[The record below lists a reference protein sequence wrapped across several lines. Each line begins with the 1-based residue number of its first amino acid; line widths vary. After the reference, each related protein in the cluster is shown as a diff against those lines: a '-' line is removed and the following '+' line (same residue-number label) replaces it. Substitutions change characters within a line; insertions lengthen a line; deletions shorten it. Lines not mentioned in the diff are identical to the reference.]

1 MHRARLV
8 LALLFAGALLIVPAA
23 QSASSD
29 MVVSQVYAGGGNS
42 GATYANDFVEL
53 FNRGASA
60 IDISSW
66 SIQYASAAGTSWQV
80 TPLGG
85 SVQPG
90 KFFLVQLA
98 SAAAVGAALPTPDAT
113 GTTNLAN
120 SGGKVALVRSATALT
135 CGASAG
141 SCSADASVADLIG
154 YGSASDFEGSGAAT
168 GLSNTTAALRADD
181 GCTDTDA
188 NASDFAGAT
197 PSPRNSAVA
206 AAPCAGGPPPGET
219 ASGSAGVDIDIQ
231 GVLSIALEQQNI
243 SFGNAQS
250 GDSPAAISERVTVSS
265 NNAAGYALTV
275 HRSAFQP
282 ADLPLGMTASA
293 PSGGQI
299 GALARG
305 RREGRDPDRSGSRS
319 ADRNDLGAERI
330 WRRCLADERQLPF
343 GAARGSAG
351 EVHGHGDVHG
361 HRTMIVGVARIA
373 ALAGSA
379 RARVRFGGRERG
391 TPAGR
396 AHRFAGASR
405 ARRGGSGDGTRDELR
420 HESGRSRRPS
430 CRVRAR
436 SPRPPQD
443 RGPARRSPYGSEL
456 ARLPPS
462 KPGAETRLDRC
473 RHDHVESP
481 GARRAG

>member
-23 QSASSD
+23 QSASSN

-80 TPLGG
+80 TPLSG

-219 ASGSAGVDIDIQ
+219 ASGGAGVDIDIQ
-231 GVLSIALEQQNI
+231 GVLSIALEKQNI
-243 SFGNAQS
+243 SFGNA
-250 GDSPAAISERVTVSS
+250 
-265 NNAAGYALTV
+265 L
-275 HRSAFQP
+275 
-282 ADLPLGMTASA
+282 
-293 PSGGQI
+293 
-299 GALARG
+299 
-305 RREGRDPDRSGSRS
+305 
-319 ADRNDLGAERI
+319 
-330 WRRCLADERQLPF
+330 
-343 GAARGSAG
+343 
-351 EVHGHGDVHG
+351 
-361 HRTMIVGVARIA
+361 
-373 ALAGSA
+373 
-379 RARVRFGGRERG
+379 VR
-391 TPAGR
+391 
-396 AHRFAGASR
+396 
-405 ARRGGSGDGTRDELR
+405 
-420 HESGRSRRPS
+420 
-430 CRVRAR
+430 
-436 SPRPPQD
+436 
-443 RGPARRSPYGSEL
+443 
-456 ARLPPS
+456 
-462 KPGAETRLDRC
+462 
-473 RHDHVESP
+473 
-481 GARRAG
+481 